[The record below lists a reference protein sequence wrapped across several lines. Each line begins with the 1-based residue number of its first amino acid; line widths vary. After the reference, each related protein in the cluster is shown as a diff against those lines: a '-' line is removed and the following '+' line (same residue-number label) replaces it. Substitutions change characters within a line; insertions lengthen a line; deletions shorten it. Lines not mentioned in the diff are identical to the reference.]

1 MVITTFKRYEKK
13 IIMDDKQYEAFL
25 KCLLKYMNY
34 DSHCIGG
41 KMYTIY
47 NIYYDTDNDDIINYS
62 LSKPYYKEKLRLRS
76 YKPIK
81 EGSSEEV
88 FLELKKK
95 INGIVSKRRVVLA
108 IDELENFLHKGIR
121 PPKKDFISEQVLNEI
136 TYFLSKNKVKPSVVI
151 NYKRMA
157 FFGKEDK
164 DFRVT
169 FDTAIKTRRE
179 DFYLGGIDYGTDI
192 LKPGQRLLEIKI
204 LGAIPLWLTRI
215 LSDHNLFP
223 QGFSKYGSEFEY
235 YCTHEKY
242 KNNNIEREKI
252 C

>member
-13 IIMDDKQYEAFL
+13 IIMNDKQYELFL
-25 KCLLKYMNY
+25 DSLLKYMNY
-34 DSHCIGG
+34 DNHCANG

-47 NIYYDTDNDDIINYS
+47 NIYYDTPNDDIINYS

-81 EGSSEEV
+81 LGSNEEV

-95 INGIVSKRRVVLA
+95 INGIVSKRRVVLT
-108 IDELENFLHKGIR
+108 INEVENFLNKGIR
-121 PPKKDFISEQVLNEI
+121 PTKKDFISEQVLNEI
-136 TYFLSKNKVKPSVVI
+136 TYFLSKNKVKPSVLI

-164 DFRVT
+164 DFRIT
-169 FDTAIKTRRE
+169 FDTSIKTRRE
-179 DFYLGGIDYGTDI
+179 DFYLGGIDYGMDI

-204 LGAIPLWLTRI
+204 LGAIPLWLTKI
-215 LSDHNLFP
+215 LADQKLFP
-223 QGFSKYGSEFEY
+223 QGFSKYGSEFEH
-235 YCTHEKY
+235 YCIHEKY
-242 KNNNIEREKI
+242 KNNNMRRVNI